1 MFLQEGSHISLN
13 ENLGF
18 TLFELV
24 IVIIILGILAATSLP
39 RFSGLEDKA
48 SSAVAKDV
56 REEFVSRV
64 TMVRTEWIAGDG
76 STTSDSGIDITG
88 DEVLDSGLNSKGWI
102 EGSWDNG
109 TIHDCDHVL
118 SVLLEHGP
126 ISISVDDDAAFI
138 HSSGNSIATNGTAGQ
153 WHGIGNN
160 AIVGS
165 ITECSMVY
173 APDEISSGEAY
184 HFFTYNFWSGTVS
197 AVSTAVIP

>member
-126 ISISVDDDAAFI
+126 ISISVDDDAAFV
-138 HSSGNSIATNGTAGQ
+138 HSLGNSIVTNGTAGQ

-160 AIVGS
+160 AIVGG

>member
-1 MFLQEGSHISLN
+1 MFLREGSHISLN

-64 TMVRTEWIAGDG
+64 AMVRTEWIAGDE

-88 DEVLDSGLNSKGWI
+88 D
-102 EGSWDNG
+102 
-109 TIHDCDHVL
+109 
-118 SVLLEHGP
+118 
-126 ISISVDDDAAFI
+126 
-138 HSSGNSIATNGTAGQ
+138 
-153 WHGIGNN
+153 
-160 AIVGS
+160 
-165 ITECSMVY
+165 
-173 APDEISSGEAY
+173 
-184 HFFTYNFWSGTVS
+184 
-197 AVSTAVIP
+197 

>member
-1 MFLQEGSHISLN
+1 MLREGSHISLN

-118 SVLLEHGP
+118 SVL
-126 ISISVDDDAAFI
+126 
-138 HSSGNSIATNGTAGQ
+138 
-153 WHGIGNN
+153 
-160 AIVGS
+160 
-165 ITECSMVY
+165 
-173 APDEISSGEAY
+173 
-184 HFFTYNFWSGTVS
+184 
-197 AVSTAVIP
+197 

>member
-1 MFLQEGSHISLN
+1 MN

-24 IVIIILGILAATSLP
+24 IVIVILGILAATSLP
-39 RFSGLEDKA
+39 RFTGLEDKA

-56 REEFVSRV
+56 REEFVSRD

-118 SVLLEHGP
+118 SVLLE
-126 ISISVDDDAAFI
+126 
-138 HSSGNSIATNGTAGQ
+138 
-153 WHGIGNN
+153 
-160 AIVGS
+160 
-165 ITECSMVY
+165 
-173 APDEISSGEAY
+173 
-184 HFFTYNFWSGTVS
+184 
-197 AVSTAVIP
+197 